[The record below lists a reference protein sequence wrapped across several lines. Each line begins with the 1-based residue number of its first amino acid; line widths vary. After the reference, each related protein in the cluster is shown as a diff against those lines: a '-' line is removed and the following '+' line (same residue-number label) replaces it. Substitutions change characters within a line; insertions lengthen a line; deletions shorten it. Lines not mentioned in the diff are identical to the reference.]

1 MIYDMFFTLG
11 PNPWCAKSY
20 VNTDSLVVM
29 PDLAAEGYIL
39 HPLLETLDLQHVL
52 LTVTSIAR
60 FHAAFANY
68 ETNKTIDVN
77 RPYDFYREF
86 GHMLTETTFQDT
98 PWVRTGAKL
107 TANLLEAFST
117 KYSKMPGLEE
127 KLAKIYVKA
136 CESLDIAEGTLNVV
150 VHKDLWINNILYKYE
165 KGEPT
170 NALLID
176 YQCARYGPPT
186 FDLTAFLYLN
196 TTRKFREENEGQVF
210 DHYFETFSS
219 ALEDATK
226 KRLDA
231 LGYDKEDFLSWC
243 EKSRMFGA
251 FEALAIFPQVL
262 MDAKTAEQVF
272 DDPETFMKIVEE
284 DRSGPVVAYAE
295 KYPAYR
301 ERNLQVSEEFVER
314 YVVWNP

>member
-1 MIYDMFFTLG
+1 M
-11 PNPWCAKSY
+11 
-20 VNTDSLVVM
+20 NTDSLVVM

-39 HPLLETLDLQHVL
+39 RPLLQTLDLQHVV

-68 ETNKTIDVN
+68 ETNKTIDVTCPFN
-77 RPYDFYREF
+77 FYHEF

-107 TANLLEAFST
+107 TTDLISAFST
-117 KYSKMPGLEE
+117 KYRNMPGLEE
-127 KLAKIYVKA
+127 KLAKLYVKA

-165 KGEPT
+165 DEKPI

-176 YQCARYGPPT
+176 YQCVRYGPPA

-196 TTRKFREENEGQVF
+196 TSRIFREEHESRVF
-210 DHYFETFSS
+210 KHYFHAFSA
-219 ALEDATK
+219 ALEDSTK
-226 KRLDA
+226 KHLDA
-231 LGYDKEDFLSWC
+231 LGYDEKKFLLWC
-243 EKSRMFGA
+243 EKSRMFGL
-251 FEALAIFPQVL
+251 FEATALLPQVL
-262 MDAKTAEQVF
+262 MDAKSAEKVF
-272 DDPETFMKIVEE
+272 DDPETFMKIIEE

-295 KYPAYR
+295 KHPDYR
-301 ERNLQVSEEFVER
+301 KRNLEVSEEFVER
-314 YVVWNP
+314 YVLRCP